1 MASIVKY
8 LSGAY
13 ELFLYTIAF
22 WLIVLLFLFIV
33 RSIITDLKTTSP
45 LILIN
50 CFLINLGFSF
60 MGLSIGILTGWSSS
74 PVVGVVIPALL
85 TFYGGMVSYS
95 FLFKKEKSSQL
106 NSIVLSG
113 SLISISF
120 FLIIGTDYG
129 TSIRV
134 KAERNNTII
143 EMQDKMKYETFKHNL
158 KSTNMNTLE
167 KTAPIKQQAI
177 SSKKP
182 NPNIE

>member
-1 MASIVKY
+1 MDSIINY
-8 LSGAY
+8 LSDAY
-13 ELFLYTIAF
+13 QLFIYTIAF
-22 WLIVLLFLFIV
+22 WSILLLLLLILRFLM
-33 RSIITDLKTTSP
+33 TDLKAIAP
-45 LILIN
+45 LIIIN

-158 KSTNMNTLE
+158 KSSIVNDVK
-167 KTAPIKQQAI
+167 KTAPMEQQTI
-177 SSKKP
+177 SSERPK
-182 NPNIE
+182 